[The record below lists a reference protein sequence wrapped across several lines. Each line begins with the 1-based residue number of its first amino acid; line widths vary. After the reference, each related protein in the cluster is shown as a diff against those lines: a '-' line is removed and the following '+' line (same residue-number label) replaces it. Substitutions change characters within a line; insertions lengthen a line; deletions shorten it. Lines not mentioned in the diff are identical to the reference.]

1 FSTLSPSTKWAQR
14 KDKIFLTIEL
24 ADCQNPDIVL
34 KSDTLHFSSKGGKDQ
49 KTYTLNLEFYGEVD
63 PGKSKQ
69 NITARELSF
78 SIAKKEEGPYWP
90 KLLKDAK
97 KPSFLHT
104 DFNKWRDEDDSEEED
119 TGMDDDF
126 EAMMSKMGGHGAGA
140 GAESFDPGDVDGS
153 EDSDDEGDSFV
164 PSS

>member
-1 FSTLSPSTKWAQR
+1 MGEVNTLSPSTKWAQR

-34 KSDTLHFSSKGGKDQ
+34 KSDTLQFSSKGGKDQ

-63 PGKSKQ
+63 PG
-69 NITARELSF
+69 
-78 SIAKKEEGPYWP
+78 
-90 KLLKDAK
+90 
-97 KPSFLHT
+97 PSFLHT